1 MLQKLFWWAFTLRV
15 ALCDCHNEKHNEG
28 FIRGKRLYKTTKLG
42 VLPPLVSET
51 SGLILAE
58 KQDAFWTH
66 NDGGNPAEL
75 YEVNS
80 DGKITS
86 TVKLPKLVNIDWED
100 ITKDTKGNL
109 YIADVGNNQNYRQ
122 DLAIY
127 KLNPNRPNHYQSIQL
142 KYADQRNFPPP
153 PNEQNFDCEA
163 IAWHKNKLYLFS
175 KNRSTTNRYV
185 KLYSVPDTVG
195 NYVATVQD
203 SVYSRAMVTAA
214 DISPN
219 GKTLALLTYGKVL
232 LFDITEEMNFSKP
245 TYCIKL
251 AKSQSEAIAFVNN
264 TDFVITNERKGEIWR
279 VTKK

>member
-15 ALCDCHNEKHNEG
+15 ALCDCHNEKRNEG
-28 FIRGKRLYKTTKLG
+28 FTRGKRLYKTTRMG
-42 VLPPLVSET
+42 VLPPFISET
-51 SGLILAE
+51 SGLVLG
-58 KQDAFWTH
+58 KNQTTFWTN

-75 YEVNS
+75 YEINLE
-80 DGKITS
+80 GKVTS
-86 TVKLPKLVNIDWED
+86 TIKLPKLVNIDWED
-100 ITKDTKGNL
+100 LAKDTKGNL

-127 KLNPNRPNHYQSIQL
+127 KLNPNQPDNYETIQL
-142 KYADQRNFPPP
+142 KYADQRDFPPA

-163 IAWHKNKLYLFS
+163 AVWHKNKLHLFS

-185 KLYSVPDTVG
+185 KLYTVPDSAG
-195 NYVATVQD
+195 SYVATVQD

-214 DISPN
+214 DISPD

-232 LFDITEEMNFSKP
+232 LFDITEDMNFRKP

-251 AKSQSEAIAFVNN
+251 AKGQSEAIAFVNN
-264 TDFVITNERKGEIWR
+264 TDFVISNERKGELWK